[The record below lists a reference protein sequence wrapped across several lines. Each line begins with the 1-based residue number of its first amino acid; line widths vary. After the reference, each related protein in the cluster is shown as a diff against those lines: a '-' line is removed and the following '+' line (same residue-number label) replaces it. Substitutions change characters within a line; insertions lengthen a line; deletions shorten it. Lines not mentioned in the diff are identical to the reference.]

1 MKIRNGNTPIQL
13 PDLVRSGDPVTA
25 KWANSIRTAL
35 QRLRDRTPV
44 ASGKIAR
51 TSVKPFQVTLG
62 YNSGSEDPPVAASYY
77 VTVAQGFVVER
88 ALSANGAD
96 NALLLHECDNRLD
109 ANGDPTKFTIAAG
122 EAIFVKVLENDLGR
136 VRGGIFLNLEVA
148 AAAQASTNFEPPS
161 TDGEFYYKLA
171 ELQTDGTGVKLV
183 PFIAGSHIF
192 HSTGLTADLRI
203 MTCDLSPGSPAVQMA
218 RMSFLSG
225 KLHSVNETEAA
236 RPLASTLVE
245 INLPDCSSLPESMP

>member
-13 PDLVRSGDPVTA
+13 PELIRAGDPITA
-25 KWANSIRTAL
+25 KWANSIRTSL

-44 ASGKIAR
+44 VSGFVNKSF
-51 TSVKPFQVTLG
+51 TKPFQVSLG
-62 YNSGSEDPPVAASYY
+62 KNEISGDYF

-171 ELQTDGTGVKLV
+171 ELQTDGTSVKLV
-183 PFIAGSHIF
+183 PFITGSHIF

-203 MTCDLSPGSPAVQMA
+203 MTCDLGPLSPAVQMA

>member
-1 MKIRNGNTPIQL
+1 MKIRNGDTPIQL
-13 PDLVRSGDPVTA
+13 PELIRSGDPITA
-25 KWANSIRTAL
+25 KWANSIRSAL

-44 ASGKIAR
+44 ASGVVSR
-51 TSVKPFQVTLG
+51 NFTKPFQVSLG
-62 YNSGSEDPPVAASYY
+62 KNEITGDYF

-109 ANGDPTKFTIAAG
+109 GSGKPVEFTITTG
-122 EAIFVKVLENDLGR
+122 EAIFVKVLENDIGR

-183 PFIAGSHIF
+183 PFITGSHIF

-203 MTCDLSPGSPAVQMA
+203 MTCDLGPGSPAVQMA